1 MPLQSPQPSPD
12 PRQAYARL
20 VEHLRPGSSRRIPQ
34 GVPLEPP
41 DFARPED
48 IRAWL
53 SQSVM
58 SAVMYQRFPDAR
70 WTLEL
75 VMKEQTPG
83 PVRILV
89 L

>member
-1 MPLQSPQPSPD
+1 MSRPRRPMPTD
-12 PRQAYARL
+12 PRQGYARL
-20 VEHLRPGSSRRIPQ
+20 LERLRPGSSRRIPE
-34 GVPLEPP
+34 GVPLDLPS
-41 DFARPED
+41 FTRYED

-53 SQSVM
+53 SESVM
-58 SAVMYQRFPDAR
+58 SAVMYERFPDGR

-83 PVRILV
+83 PVRTLV